1 MGHWGKSVPCVLAP
15 YSSIGHKELILP
27 INEISTTNGD
37 VLTNCF
43 QDEYIHTNGG
53 TDRSKG
59 FGGYME
65 KVPQPA
71 ADIEVIHGGW
81 DVGHCLKGCLSPPG
95 ATEAGLGCGLR
106 DCRSMGFCM
115 VLPSLQHPTP
125 PLPQPSL
132 LQGLV

>member
-1 MGHWGKSVPCVLAP
+1 LAP

-65 KVPQPA
+65 KVPHQPQTLRSFM
-71 ADIEVIHGGW
+71 V
-81 DVGHCLKGCLSPPG
+81 VGMLVTASRD
-95 ATEAGLGCGLR
+95 ASLR
-106 DCRSMGFCM
+106 
-115 VLPSLQHPTP
+115 PE
-125 PLPQPSL
+125 PQRL
-132 LQGLV
+132 D